1 MSGGNRTALLSLL
14 RYTVLRLSRVSV
26 LALFCVLLCLCLCI
40 DPLRS
45 RVCARAARTRTES
58 DRSPVRELSGGGC
71 SLFCVRALWSNTQVC
86 SNEIHR
92 LQAYRMACAA
102 SSHTDSLFVQYTSIS
117 SAPAGHAG
125 WCAHARG
132 HSREEYS
139 HSVRASQP
147 LGAWHREYTSS
158 GEGRGG
164 LARTRR
170 DTTSTPP
177 GGRAHP
183 LSPQRPQRFWDPR
196 RGRSWG
202 RCDRGRRGSRQTRRP
217 PCPTSPCRL
226 RLPSL
231 SSPPPFESFSRP
243 SCAAGNAGRAPGSWK
258 GAAGGVNRSNTSASR
273 SPCSPFPPHGCRGRV
288 DRATHHRRGKGLRDG
303 WRLYSAG
310 RVRLRHFDHELGAF

>member
-1 MSGGNRTALLSLL
+1 MRPSTVVEYSSLL
-14 RYTVLRLSRVSV
+14 KRDPSAAGVSHG
-26 LALFCVLLCLCLCI
+26 
-40 DPLRS
+40 LRS
-45 RVCARAARTRTES
+45 
-58 DRSPVRELSGGGC
+58 
-71 SLFCVRALWSNTQVC
+71 LF
-86 SNEIHR
+86 
-92 LQAYRMACAA
+92 
-102 SSHTDSLFVQYTSIS
+102 HTDSLFVQYTSIS

-177 GGRAHP
+177 GGHAHP

-226 RLPSL
+226 RLPSS

-258 GAAGGVNRSNTSASR
+258 GAAGGVNRSNMSASR
-273 SPCSPFPPHGCRGRV
+273 SPCSPTPPHGCRGRLRPRDAPSKRKRLERRMEALLGGPRQV
-288 DRATHHRRGKGLRDG
+288 ASLRSRARGFLTEHR
-303 WRLYSAG
+303 S
-310 RVRLRHFDHELGAF
+310 